1 LISQFRELSRII
13 TSKQRFLISCH
24 INPDGDGIGSLLALG
39 TSLKELGKDV
49 QLVCTD
55 GVPNV
60 YGFLDGSTAI
70 TRNWE
75 FSKPSEKPIRKPPE
89 VLVLVDCAEKERVAL
104 PTGVWNTAGLTI
116 VNIDHHV
123 TNAGFGDLNII
134 DSNAAATGEIIF
146 HILKELNLPFNQ
158 SIALALY
165 TAIAT
170 DTGFFRFANTSG
182 ATLEACSYL
191 INAFHIEP
199 AKIAEQVHEQKSYNS
214 IRLLGEVLNT
224 IKLTKDGKVAWA
236 VLDQQMLAKYPVEYE
251 ETENYVNYA
260 RSIEGVE
267 IGILFKEL
275 KLNEI
280 KLSWRSTSA
289 VDVSKLAAYF
299 GGGGH
304 ARAAGCNINGS
315 LPEVVDH
322 VLRFVAK
329 FYGVNYVA
337 WNPSNQ

>member
-1 LISQFRELSRII
+1 MVSQFRELSRII
-13 TSKQRFLISCH
+13 TSKQHFLISCH

-39 TSLKELGKDV
+39 TSLAALGKDV

-55 GVPNV
+55 GVPMV
-60 YGFLDGSTAI
+60 YGFLDGSAAI
-70 TRNWE
+70 VRN
-75 FSKPSEKPIRKPPE
+75 FDFGQRPE

-104 PTGVWNTAGLTI
+104 PAGIWDMAGLII

-146 HILKELNLPFNQ
+146 HLLKELHLPFNQ

-182 ATLEACSYL
+182 VTLEVCSYL
-191 INAFHIEP
+191 INAFQIEP

-224 IKLTKDGKVAWA
+224 IKLAMDGKVAWA
-236 VLDQQMLAKYPVEYE
+236 ILDQRMLAKFPVEYE

-275 KLNEI
+275 KPNEI

-304 ARAAGCNINGS
+304 ARAAGCNITGT
-315 LPEVVDH
+315 LHEVVNM
-322 VLRFVAK
+322 VLRFVAD
-329 FYGVNYVA
+329 FYGVSYVA
-337 WNPSNQ
+337 WNPSCQ

>member
-1 LISQFRELSRII
+1 MISQFWELKSIL
-13 TSKQRFLISCH
+13 TSKQRFMISCH
-24 INPDGDGIGSLLALG
+24 VNPDGDGIGSLLALG
-39 TSLKELGKDV
+39 MSLRELGKDV
-49 QLVCTD
+49 QLVSTD

-60 YGFLDGSTAI
+60 YGFLDGSNLIVSSLDMSQT
-70 TRNWE
+70 
-75 FSKPSEKPIRKPPE
+75 PD
-89 VLVLVDCAEKERVAL
+89 VLILVDCAEKERVSL
-104 PTGVWNTAGLTI
+104 PPGIWDKVGIFI

-134 DSNAAATGEIIF
+134 DANAAATGEIILRIF
-146 HILKELNLPFNQ
+146 KELNLPMNQ

-170 DTGFFRFANTSG
+170 DTGFFRFGNTTG

-191 INAFHIEP
+191 INAFHIQP

-214 IRLLGEVLNT
+214 IRLLGEVLNS
-224 IKLTKDGKVAWA
+224 IKLSSDGKVAWA

-267 IGILFKEL
+267 VGILFKEL
-275 KLNEI
+275 KPNEI
-280 KLSWRSTSA
+280 KLSWRSTAA
-289 VDVSKLAAYF
+289 VDVSKLAAHF

-315 LPEVVDH
+315 LPEVMDE

-329 FYGVNYVA
+329 TYGVNYVA
-337 WNPSNQ
+337 WNPDHQ

>member
-1 LISQFRELSRII
+1 MISQFRELNRII
-13 TSKQRFLISCH
+13 TSKQHFLISCH
-24 INPDGDGIGSLLALG
+24 INPDGDGIGSLLAFG
-39 TSLKELGKDV
+39 TALTALGKDV
-49 QLVCTD
+49 KLVCTD

-60 YGFLDGSTAI
+60 YGFLDGSAAI
-70 TRNWE
+70 TCNFD
-75 FSKPSEKPIRKPPE
+75 FSQRPE
-89 VLVLVDCAEKERVAL
+89 VLILVDCAEKERVAL
-104 PTGVWNTAGLTI
+104 PSGIWDMAGFLI

-146 HILKELNLPFNQ
+146 RILKELNLPFNQ

-191 INAFHIEP
+191 INAFKIEP

-214 IRLLGEVLNT
+214 IRLLGEVLST
-224 IKLTKDGKVAWA
+224 IKITSDGKVAWA
-236 VLDQQMLAKYPVEYE
+236 ILDQQMLAKYQVEYE

-275 KLNEI
+275 KPNEI

-304 ARAAGCNINGS
+304 ARAAGCNITGS
-315 LPEVVDH
+315 LHEVVDR
-322 VLRFVAK
+322 VLRFVAD
-329 FYGVNYVA
+329 FYGVGYVA
-337 WNPSNQ
+337 WNPGNQ

>member
-1 LISQFRELSRII
+1 LNRII
-13 TSKQRFLISCH
+13 SSKQRFLISCH

-39 TSLKELGKDV
+39 TSLRGLGKDV

-60 YGFLDGSTAI
+60 YSFLDGSSAI
-70 TRNWE
+70 TRNVE
-75 FSKPSEKPIRKPPE
+75 GEKPSE
-89 VLVLVDCAEKERVAL
+89 VLILVDCAERERVAL
-104 PTGVWNTAGLTI
+104 PVDVWDMTGVVI

-123 TNAGFGDLNII
+123 TNAGFGDINII
-134 DSNAAATGEIIF
+134 DANAAATGEIIF
-146 HILKELNLPFNQ
+146 HILKELKLPFNQ
-158 SIALALY
+158 SIASALY

-182 ATLEACSYL
+182 ATLAACSYL
-191 INAFHIEP
+191 INDFHIEP

-224 IKLTKDGKVAWA
+224 IKLTLDGKVAWA
-236 VLDQQMLAKYPVEYE
+236 ILDQQMLAKYPVEYE

-275 KLNEI
+275 KPNEI

-315 LPEVVDH
+315 MSEVTDL
-322 VLRFVAK
+322 VLHFVEDY
-329 FYGVNYVA
+329 YGAGDVA
-337 WNPSNQ
+337 RNSSRQ